1 MRLLLLRH
9 AKSGWGDKSLD
20 DHDRP
25 LSERGRGAASLIGR
39 YMRAKGHVPQRFLC
53 SSATRTRQ
61 TLELVLPY
69 LSPSPEISYTRA
81 LYLAEPERILELAR
95 ETAVSTLALLVI
107 GHNPGLER
115 AALALSAPPANAA
128 ERERIHELAQKFPPC
143 ALAVF
148 DLEGEDWRGLYPG
161 KCRLIDYVRPQD
173 LAADLAVDLTA
184 DLDAERGE

>member
-9 AKSGWGDKSLD
+9 AKSGWDDKSLD

-39 YMRAKGHVPQRFLC
+39 YMRAKGYVPQRILC
-53 SSATRTRQ
+53 SSAMRTRQ
-61 TLELVLPY
+61 TLELVLPS
-69 LSPSPEISYTRA
+69 LPPLPEILFTRA

-95 ETAVSTLALLVI
+95 ETVVSTLALLVI

-148 DLEGEDWRGLYPG
+148 DLEGEDWCGLYPG

-173 LAADLAVDLTA
+173 LAADLAA
-184 DLDAERGE
+184 DLDVESGE